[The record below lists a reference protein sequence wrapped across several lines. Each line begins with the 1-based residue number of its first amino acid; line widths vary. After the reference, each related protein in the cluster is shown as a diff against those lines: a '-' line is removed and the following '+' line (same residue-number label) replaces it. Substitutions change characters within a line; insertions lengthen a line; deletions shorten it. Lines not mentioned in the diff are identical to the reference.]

1 MRIYSSL
8 FLLGALGVLSAPVVA
23 APPVDTSSWTCESCP
38 YPKGTTGSVE
48 VGAGTVSDD
57 SAKFGDYTGLDSEG
71 PYLLLGGTLSHRGE
85 DGYFADLTAADLGID
100 TRSLDARAGRAGLYS
115 LRLRYGEIPRHFA
128 DDAATPFLGSGGS
141 VLSLPPGYPAAT
153 TGAMPLASTLQP
165 VELGYKRSRLDLGG
179 DWIAGENWSVRVN
192 LRQDKRDGTR
202 STYGSFFSTASQ
214 LAAPVDEVTDQFE
227 VAANYGDRRLQ
238 ATLAYQYS
246 KFSNNHAAL
255 TWANPFLDVNGGD
268 RGQLALA
275 PDNELHQ
282 VMGTASYAI
291 TPTIRASADLAIGRG
306 TQNADYLA
314 PTLNPGLAA
323 AVPALPASSLDGQ
336 VDTFKGGVK
345 VSAAPLE
352 GLRLNASYDRN
363 VRDNQS
369 ARLSYPRVVTDMF
382 LYPDTRT
389 NTPFDFTQDL
399 FKLTGDYRATDEI
412 KLSGGAEYDRM
423 DRNYQEV
430 VTSHETTLWGRMGIQ
445 ATDEVALSLKLA
457 LADRDH
463 STYGVST
470 WYGYAENPLLRRYH
484 LAARQRQSA
493 EARADIALG
502 EGVQLGLDA
511 DVAIDDYDESVVGLT
526 YGRSSGIGLD
536 LSAAVTETVLV
547 QAYWRGDWMYSR
559 QAGSTAVA
567 QPDWW
572 AYSNDDTTMFGLGLR
587 WAAIEE
593 KLDLG
598 ADVVYTRMRSNIEM
612 DASAATSAFPTA
624 RTSVDSYKLFG
635 TYRLRENLSVT
646 ASVWYERYRT
656 ADWRLDGVMPG
667 TVPSLLSFGVQP
679 PDYGVSVVQLALRYG
694 F

>member
-8 FLLGALGVLSAPVVA
+8 FLLGALGVLSGPGAA

-48 VGAGTVSDD
+48 VGVGAVSDD
-57 SAKFGDYTGLDSEG
+57 SAKFGDFTGLESKG
-71 PYLLLGGTLSHRGE
+71 AYLLLGGNVSHRGE

-100 TRSLDARAGRAGLYS
+100 TRTLDARAGRAGAFGLQ
-115 LRLRYGEIPRHFA
+115 LRYSEIPRHFA
-128 DDAATPFLGSGGS
+128 DDAATPFLGNGGN

-153 TGAMPLASTLQP
+153 TGAMPLATTLQP

-179 DWIAGENWSVRVN
+179 SWVAGENWSYRVN

-227 VAANYGDRRLQ
+227 VSANYADRRLQ

-246 KFSNNHAAL
+246 QFSNNNTSL
-255 TWANPFLDVNGGD
+255 TWANPFQDVNGGD

-275 PDNELHQ
+275 PDNEYHQ
-282 VMGTASYAI
+282 IMGTASYAI
-291 TPTIRASADLAIGRG
+291 TPTIRASADLAVGRG
-306 TQNADYLA
+306 TQNAGYLA

-323 AVPALPASSLDGQ
+323 TVPTLPAQSLNGQ
-336 VDTFKGGVK
+336 VDTFNGGVK

-363 VRDNQS
+363 VRDNG
-369 ARLSYPRVVTDMF
+369 ADRLSYPRVVTDMF
-382 LYPDTRT
+382 LRADTRT

-399 FKLTGDYRATDEI
+399 FRLTGDYRASDEI
-412 KLSGGAEYDRM
+412 KLTGGAEYDRM
-423 DRNYQEV
+423 DRNFQEV

-445 ATDEVALSLKLA
+445 ATDDVALSLKLA

-470 WYGYAENPLLRRYH
+470 WFGYSENPLLRRYN

-493 EARADIALG
+493 ELRADIVLG
-502 EGVQLGLDA
+502 EGVNLGLDA
-511 DVAIDDYDESVVGLT
+511 DVAIDDYNESLVGLT
-526 YGRSSGIGLD
+526 YGRSSGVGLD
-536 LSAAVTETVLV
+536 LSAAITEAVHV

-559 QAGSTAVA
+559 QAGSAAAA

-572 AYSNDDTTMFGLGLR
+572 AYNNDDTTMFGLGLR
-587 WAAIEE
+587 WAAIED

-598 ADVVYTRMRSNIEM
+598 ADVVYTRMRSNIDM
-612 DASAATSAFPTA
+612 DASAVMSAFPTA

-635 TYRLRENLSVT
+635 TYRLRENVSIT
-646 ASVWYERYRT
+646 ASVWYERYRAT
-656 ADWRLDGVMPG
+656 DWRLDGVMPA
-667 TVPSLLSFGVQP
+667 TVPSLLSYGVQP
-679 PDYGVSVVQLALRYG
+679 PDYDVSVVQLALRYG